1 MSTMLK
7 SLCKLSR
14 LCNLGLSAANKNV
27 YKNTFR
33 YNTNITN
40 IIKSRNVKSKKE
52 SLEVLKWIL
61 LMIPVTS
68 FGLGCW
74 QVYRLKWKLELIDIM
89 QAKSNSVPKPLPDN
103 YEQLQIMEYTPVK
116 VKGVFLH
123 DKEITIG
130 PRALIENNSVSAR
143 VGSLVSDP
151 KKNQGWLIITPFR
164 LSDSGKVI
172 LINRGWVP
180 TKLKPKGK
188 REASMIKGEVELV
201 GVVRLSEKRAPF
213 MPKNNPEKGA
223 WYCRD
228 LEQMSQYLNCAPVW
242 LDVRGI
248 DDPPEGWPIPNQTR
262 VTLRNE
268 HLSYLVTWYL
278 LSAFTAAM
286 WHRYFIRK
294 LALI

>member
-89 QAKSNSVPKPLPDN
+89 QAKSNSVPKPLPD
-103 YEQLQIMEYTPVK
+103 K
-116 VKGVFLH
+116 
-123 DKEITIG
+123 
-130 PRALIENNSVSAR
+130 
-143 VGSLVSDP
+143 
-151 KKNQGWLIITPFR
+151 
-164 LSDSGKVI
+164 KVI